1 MNELFNYQPLIKVLL
16 EKGINEDQIPNVINQ
31 MLYEMACIR
40 TNESLQTIADGWGLS
55 LDLIKDYINY
65 KNALW

>member
-65 KNALW
+65 KNAL